1 MMITRTLTTFEATAV
16 KLEYKHGQAVATE
29 VGRCEYEGNS
39 ASKAAARKA
48 FAARGEKLP
57 RGCEFNIVEKQK
69 KTYGLD
75 VAKFMELAELIN
87 VQDCIEKQ

>member
-1 MMITRTLTTFEATAV
+1 MMITRTLTTYEATAV

-69 KTYGLD
+69 KTYGLE
-75 VAKFMELAELIN
+75 VSKFMELAELIN
-87 VQDCIEKQ
+87 VQDNIEEQ

>member
-29 VGRCEYEGNS
+29 VGCCEYEGNS

-75 VAKFMELAELIN
+75 VSKFMELAELIN
-87 VQDCIEKQ
+87 VQDCIEEQ

>member
-1 MMITRTLTTFEATAV
+1 MMITRTLTTYEATAI
-16 KLEYKHGQAVATE
+16 KLEYKHGQSVASE
-29 VGRCEYEGNS
+29 IGRCEYEGNS

-75 VAKFMELAELIN
+75 VAKFMEFAELLN
-87 VQDCIEKQ
+87 VQDCAEEQ

>member
-16 KLEYKHGQAVATE
+16 KLEYKHGQAVVTE

-75 VAKFMELAELIN
+75 VSKFMELAELIK
-87 VQDCIEKQ
+87 VQHCTEEQ

>member
-1 MMITRTLTTFEATAV
+1 MMITRTLTTYEATAV

-48 FAARGEKLP
+48 FAVRGEKLP
-57 RGCEFNIVEKQK
+57 RGCEFNIEEKQK

-75 VAKFMELAELIN
+75 VAKFMELADLIN
-87 VQDCIEKQ
+87 VQDCSEEQ